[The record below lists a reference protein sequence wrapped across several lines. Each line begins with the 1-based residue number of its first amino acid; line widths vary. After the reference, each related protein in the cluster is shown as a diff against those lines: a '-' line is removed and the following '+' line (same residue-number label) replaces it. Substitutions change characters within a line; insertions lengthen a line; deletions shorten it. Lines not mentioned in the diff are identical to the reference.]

1 MRPLGKYIIL
11 DEIKE
16 DVKETSG
23 GLLLA
28 EKHRD
33 DTRYRRGTL
42 EAVGDAVEAVKPG
55 DVVWFDRTAGH
66 NIEYS
71 NGDLRK
77 VIREGDIVI
86 VE

>member
-1 MRPLGKYIIL
+1 MRPLNKYIIL

-28 EKHRD
+28 EKHRE
-33 DTRYRRGTL
+33 DTRYRKGKL
-42 EAVGDAVEAVKPG
+42 VAVGELVEAVKAG
-55 DVVWFDRTAGH
+55 DVVWFDRAAGH
-66 NIEYS
+66 NIEYAT
-71 NGDLRK
+71 GELQK
-77 VIREGDIVI
+77 VIREADIVI